1 MTTFIIA
8 PTDHAANTA
17 VSAVRKSLESRPYLH
32 FILVRGKQQGK
43 GIAFS
48 HIDITTDANK
58 AAETAGEKIDAGT
71 DKAVDATKEATQE
84 VKDGTKELANDATAA
99 AREAGQKAKEGVNDA
114 ATAVKE
120 KTE

>member
-48 HIDITTDANK
+48 HIDITTDVNK
-58 AAETAGEKIDAGT
+58 ANEQGYLTPYDWLDIFNNPMKYKI
-71 DKAVDATKEATQE
+71 E
-84 VKDGTKELANDATAA
+84 
-99 AREAGQKAKEGVNDA
+99 KAKKA
-114 ATAVKE
+114 S
-120 KTE
+120 

>member
-48 HIDITTDANK
+48 HIDITTDVNK
-58 AAETAGEKIDAGT
+58 ANEQGYLTPYDWLNIFNNPIKHKIEQAK
-71 DKAVDATKEATQE
+71 KAS
-84 VKDGTKELANDATAA
+84 
-99 AREAGQKAKEGVNDA
+99 
-114 ATAVKE
+114 
-120 KTE
+120 

>member
-48 HIDITTDANK
+48 HIDMARCGRAVQADCCRHFVGS
-58 AAETAGEKIDAGT
+58 AAPPAHYGRLYFCICQDSQTAF
-71 DKAVDATKEATQE
+71 
-84 VKDGTKELANDATAA
+84 
-99 AREAGQKAKEGVNDA
+99 
-114 ATAVKE
+114 
-120 KTE
+120 

>member
-48 HIDITTDANK
+48 HIDITTDVNK
-58 AAETAGEKIDAGT
+58 AAELGYMTPYDWLEVFKNPMKYKIE
-71 DKAVDATKEATQE
+71 EA
-84 VKDGTKELANDATAA
+84 KRLAND
-99 AREAGQKAKEGVNDA
+99 R
-114 ATAVKE
+114 
-120 KTE
+120 